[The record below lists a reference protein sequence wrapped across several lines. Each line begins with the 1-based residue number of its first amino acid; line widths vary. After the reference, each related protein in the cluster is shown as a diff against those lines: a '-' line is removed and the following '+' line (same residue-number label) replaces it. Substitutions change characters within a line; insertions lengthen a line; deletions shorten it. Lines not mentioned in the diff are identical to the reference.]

1 MLARQKL
8 DGLVPGHDFSV
19 RVRTQFAKAWWNKPL
34 LSGDKT
40 SAVGAKELSPAL
52 PRWVR
57 WENEPESPGDDTVLT
72 QTLKS
77 CLDTKQCKSH
87 ALFRDLAGSLFK
99 DRKRVAFLAMLAFM
113 AAPLRAQT
121 DVHALAAKVDQYYDH
136 LHTLEARFTETYTG
150 AGMSRTESGTLL
162 LKKPGRMRW
171 DYDQP
176 RPKVFLTDG
185 QMAWFYV
192 PGERQARRTPV
203 KQLDDLRSPLRY
215 LLGKTK
221 LEKELEG
228 LSRAPDQKPAIA
240 GDVVLRGVP
249 KGMRERVAQ
258 TLLEVAP
265 DGVITRIVVEEL
277 DGTTTEFRFLQQK
290 ENVEIPDAQ
299 FRFVPPPGVE
309 IVAGTELME

>member
-1 MLARQKL
+1 MKGPAIIL
-8 DGLVPGHDFSV
+8 LVLSLCS
-19 RVRTQFAKAWWNKPL
+19 L
-34 LSGDKT
+34 L
-40 SAVGAKELSPAL
+40 PA
-52 PRWVR
+52 
-57 WENEPESPGDDTVLT
+57 
-72 QTLKS
+72 Q
-77 CLDTKQCKSH
+77 
-87 ALFRDLAGSLFK
+87 A
-99 DRKRVAFLAMLAFM
+99 
-113 AAPLRAQT
+113 
-121 DVHALAAKVDQYYDH
+121 DVHALASKVDQRYDH
-136 LHTLEARFTETYTG
+136 MHSLEARFTETYTG

-176 RPKVFLTDG
+176 RPKLFLSDG

-228 LSRAPDQKPAIA
+228 LSLAPDQPPVSP

-249 KGMRERVAQ
+249 KGMSDRVAQ

-265 DGVITRIVVEEL
+265 DGLIVRIVVEEL
-277 DGTTTEFRFLQQK
+277 DGSTTEFRFLQQK
-290 ENVEIPDAQ
+290 ENVELVDQQ
-299 FRFVPPPGVE
+299 FRFTPPPGVE
-309 IVAGTELME
+309 VVAGTEFMP